1 MNKGLGAATFG
12 AVLLAGFLFEV
23 KHDASPSANLQ
34 STASSQSATKP
45 LTGEVPSEG
54 PWIASCR
61 YWAAAHSVDSPAD
74 GGVSPD
80 LGTTV
85 NTSGKGVVSHSEP
98 ASTSG
103 PPCGPGD
110 TWGIPKTTTPGPEPR
125 PEISAIV
132 ATVPDPIHSH
142 LALDFDRAIDA
153 ILVAAAD
160 NGYLSSYYWLPWRT
174 HASSLPSGESVSNP
188 ASHDDNS
195 QNEPGLIILRYAPD
209 PNYWRKENDD
219 LDPEKHSFSR
229 AAYYRVVYIFLVGET
244 PALGVN
250 GVQLRNAFKY
260 EKYLRENH
268 DAWLSVRPPPFAE
281 PDKAAT
287 QIHSNPD
294 SQGKNILSVIG
305 PFFSGSA
312 ASLHQAIEAVL
323 PDLSTG
329 TEPVRPSISGVTS
342 TMVSVRELD
351 PRDQHIY
358 RSFGENASWEQ
369 ERFLQ
374 SLACSGY
381 DLSRV
386 AVLSEAGTVFG
397 AATKVTESSSVAE
410 PSSTSSSAVPCKNGS
425 SNSEKDITRQ
435 GTILNLRFPRELSL
449 LRNAEPTQT
458 GASDA
463 SAPPTP
469 YLNLSLKDTA
479 SGDTVPRFSTA
490 QSPLS
495 LEAQLMAIAHQIQR
509 SRIQF
514 VLLSASNILDDIFL
528 AQFLLRACPDARLVL
543 FTGGD
548 LLFER
553 DVDNQPYIG
562 SLSISPYLLTTL
574 DFGNEVQWLHSDY
587 QSEAI
592 YNATSYTFWNRS
604 VEPAPTLAGYRRYP
618 VPNYSAHSKA
628 PPPAPQFLQIPL
640 WATVLGS
647 DGYYPLAILDWC
659 GSNRAAI
666 LPTIQLRDPSSQPEQ
681 KCDDQQT
688 ATVNSGW
695 SQTNTQHLWDFV
707 PESINRNSGISPSLV
722 WMVVDTF
729 ILALCLLH
737 IALLWSANFW
747 SPSTRDLAVDQN
759 DQPHRR
765 SVYLNIGTSVLAAM
779 AVVTAYPLILVGQ
792 YYHLALPGHLF
803 AWLAIIAASAA
814 CLSTVAKTWPYRYHH
829 RCVEYTFFNLVAALA
844 LIFTTVFWIAI
855 CRSDNLN
862 GQHHS
867 YAGLYFS
874 YRCLQ
879 PFSGVCPLFP
889 ILLLLLAWYL
899 WSICQTARLRFSEL
913 HRPRI
918 ARQSPPTADYH
929 PSDAPYP
936 LYVPDDALERHE
948 RPIDCCLY
956 ENMTCLLI
964 TREVIRRFGTNLSHD
979 SRGAA
984 RALAAWVGRNVDYI
998 LAAIYLF
1005 LFILCIFASHIHSLD
1020 NFLFTTHHG
1029 PTLYEFLIGTLFF
1042 PLIMVALS
1050 GWFRAILIWGALR
1063 RGLLEPLERLPI
1075 RFAFTRFRGVSWISM
1090 LSESGLHIRW
1100 RDMGRSTEAIRQLV
1114 HHPDVASDPDLKGKL
1129 SPPYEAINAKIRQL
1143 LHTIH
1148 PAGDASP
1155 DGNLAL
1161 GDAPVT
1167 PSVTT
1172 SYQPSDFCLIDGWD
1186 CPRSDAATAELCTI
1200 LAIEEGYAT
1209 FCGALLNFVLTPYWD
1224 KVRTGLVEESD
1235 FPAEPEAKSG
1245 EAPKPQKTEAPAKPD
1260 NPNKPPH
1267 FGAAF
1272 IHLAEELMVV
1282 RYVALIRAV
1291 LVNMRYLMLFV
1302 SAAFVLTIISW
1313 NSYPFQ
1319 PHRLIDW
1326 CFTFLFIF
1334 ISIGFVVIFAQMHRN
1349 PLLSRITDTAPNEL
1363 GVDFYLRLATFGA
1376 VPVLTWLAYQFPG
1389 IGGNLFRILKPGLQV
1404 LK

>member
-1 MNKGLGAATFG
+1 L
-12 AVLLAGFLFEV
+12 
-23 KHDASPSANLQ
+23 
-34 STASSQSATKP
+34 
-45 LTGEVPSEG
+45 
-54 PWIASCR
+54 
-61 YWAAAHSVDSPAD
+61 DSPAAS
-74 GGVSPD
+74 GASPD
-80 LGTTV
+80 LHVTG
-85 NTSGKGVVSHSEP
+85 NTSGKGGESHVESHIEP
-98 ASTSG
+98 ASA
-103 PPCGPGD
+103 PEPRCGPGD
-110 TWGIPKTTTPGPEPR
+110 GWGIPSKTSTPKASTPE

-153 ILVAAAD
+153 ILLAAAD
-160 NGYLSSYYWLPWRT
+160 NGYLSSYYWLPWRSR
-174 HASSLPSGESVSNP
+174 ASSLPTGESVSNP
-188 ASHDDNS
+188 AFHDDSSDS
-195 QNEPGLIILRYAPD
+195 QPGLIILRYAPD
-209 PNYWRKENDD
+209 PNYWRKESDD
-219 LDPEKHSFSR
+219 ADAEKRPFSR
-229 AAYYRVVYIFLVGET
+229 SAYYRVVYIFLVGET

-250 GVQLRNAFKY
+250 GVQLRNAFQY
-260 EKYLRENH
+260 EKDLRKNN
-268 DAWLSVRPPPFAE
+268 DAWFSVRPRPFAE
-281 PDKAAT
+281 PDEPGAKT
-287 QIHSNPD
+287 QSSPE
-294 SQGKNILSVIG
+294 SEGKNTLSVIG

-312 ASLHQAIEAVL
+312 ASLHQGIEAAL
-323 PDLSTG
+323 PDLSSEAG
-329 TEPVRPSISGVTS
+329 PVSPSISGVTS
-342 TMVSVRELD
+342 TMISVRELD

-374 SLACSGY
+374 SLACTGY

-397 AATKVTESSSVAE
+397 AATKVTESSSVE
-410 PSSTSSSAVPCKNGS
+410 ESPSPSSPAVPCKNGS
-425 SNSEKDITRQ
+425 ANSERDINRQ

-449 LRNAEPTQT
+449 LRNAQT
-458 GASDA
+458 SQSTPSDG
-463 SAPPTP
+463 STPPTP

-562 SLSISPYLLTTL
+562 SISISPYLLTSL

-604 VEPAPTLAGYRRYP
+604 VDPAPKLAGYRRYP
-618 VPNYSAHSKA
+618 VTA
-628 PPPAPQFLQIPL
+628 PTPQFLQIPL

-666 LPTIQLRDPSSQPEQ
+666 LPTIQLRNPASQPDQ

-688 ATVNSGW
+688 ATLNSGA
-695 SQTNTQHLWDFV
+695 SKNDVQHVWDFV

-747 SPSTRDLAVDQN
+747 SPLTRDLAVEQN
-759 DQPHRR
+759 DQPYRR

-779 AVVTAYPLILVGQ
+779 AFVTAYPLILVGQ

-803 AWLAIIAASAA
+803 AWLTIIAASAA
-814 CLSTVAKTWPYRYHH
+814 CLSTIAKTWPYRYH
-829 RCVEYTFFNLVAALA
+829 RRSVEYTFFNLVAALA

-862 GQHHS
+862 GQNHS

-889 ILLLLLAWYL
+889 IILLLLAWYL
-899 WSICQTARLRFSEL
+899 WSICQTARLRFSDI

-918 ARQSPPTADYH
+918 ARQSPPTADYR

-936 LYVPDDALERHE
+936 LFVPDDALERHE

-979 SRGAA
+979 SRGTA
-984 RALAAWVGRNVDYI
+984 RALAAWVGQNVNYI
-998 LAAIYLF
+998 LAAIYLL

-1020 NFLFTTHHG
+1020 NFVFTTHHG

-1042 PLIMVALS
+1042 PLVMVALS
-1050 GWFRAILIWGALR
+1050 GWFRATLIWGALR

-1075 RFAFTRFRGVSWISM
+1075 RFAFTRFKGVGWISM
-1090 LSESGLHIRW
+1090 LNESGLHIRW
-1100 RDMGRSTEAIRQLV
+1100 RDMSRSTEAIRQLV
-1114 HHPDVASDPDLKGKL
+1114 HHPDVASDPDLKDKL
-1129 SPPYEAINAKIRQL
+1129 SRPYEAINAKIRQL
-1143 LHTIH
+1143 LNTIRLSG
-1148 PAGDASP
+1148 ASSP
-1155 DGNLAL
+1155 DGNLPRA
-1161 GDAPVT
+1161 DASKTPPVE
-1167 PSVTT
+1167 PE
-1172 SYQPSDFCLIDGWD
+1172 YQPGDCCLIDGWD
-1186 CPRSDAATAELCTI
+1186 CPRSDVATAELCTI

-1209 FCGALLNFVLTPYWD
+1209 FCGALLDSVLTHYWD
-1224 KVRTGLVEESD
+1224 QVRTGLVEESNS
-1235 FPAEPEAKSG
+1235 PINPEAKSD
-1245 EAPKPQKTEAPAKPD
+1245 EAANPQKADATKKPD
-1260 NPNKPPH
+1260 EKLDKTPH
-1267 FGAAF
+1267 CGAAF
-1272 IHLAEELMVV
+1272 IHLAEELIVI

-1302 SAAFVLTIISW
+1302 SAAFVLTIIAW

-1326 CFTFLFIF
+1326 CFTFLFVF
-1334 ISIGFVVIFAQMHRN
+1334 ISIGFITIFAQMHRN
-1349 PLLSRITDTAPNEL
+1349 PLLSRITDTAPNKL
-1363 GVDFYLRLATFGA
+1363 GIDFYLRLATFGA

-1389 IGGNLFRILKPGLQV
+1389 IGGNLFRILKPSLQV